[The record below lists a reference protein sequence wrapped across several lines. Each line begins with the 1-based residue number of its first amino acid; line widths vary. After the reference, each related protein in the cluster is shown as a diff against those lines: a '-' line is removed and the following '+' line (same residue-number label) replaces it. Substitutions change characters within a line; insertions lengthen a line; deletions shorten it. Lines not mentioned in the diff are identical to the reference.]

1 MSKAY
6 TSAQSLD
13 LSGLYNLVKS
23 FEAIRRLFVVFL
35 LFKGLLFQDFGSIYY
50 SMHNFIVIVEM

>member
-1 MSKAY
+1 MY

-13 LSGLYNLVKS
+13 LSGLYNLVMS

-35 LFKGLLFQDFGSIYY
+35 LFKGLLFQDFGSNDY
-50 SMHNFIVIVEM
+50 SMHNSIVIMEM